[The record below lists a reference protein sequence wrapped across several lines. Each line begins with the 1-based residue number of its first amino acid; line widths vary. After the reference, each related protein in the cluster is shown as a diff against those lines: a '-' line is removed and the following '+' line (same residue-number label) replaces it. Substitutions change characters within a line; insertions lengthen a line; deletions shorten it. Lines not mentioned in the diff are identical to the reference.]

1 MNLRVYVTGCEG
13 LVGRALMPELEKA
26 GWSCMGDD
34 LPALDIRVERK
45 LRQALSAAGERGE
58 WRNGGPEWI
67 VNLAAYTD
75 VDGCEDGPAGRTRA
89 EAANATGAENVAR
102 VAAGL
107 GANLL
112 QVSTDYVF
120 DGSKAGTYA
129 EEDEPAPL
137 STYGRSKLEGER
149 RAARFL
155 PADRLLVV
163 RGQSLYGAGGK
174 SFPDAILAAAAAKAE
189 VPVVTDQVVQPT
201 WVRDFAEGLVALIR
215 KEARGTFH
223 LASSGYCTWNECARA
238 VLEEEGMDPAR
249 ITGTTATALGR
260 PAPRP
265 ANSVFDTGKF
275 ERTAGIRPRPWREQ
289 LRDYLRARRAAP

>member
-13 LVGRALMPELEKA
+13 LVGRALMPELAKA
-26 GWSCMGDD
+26 GWNCRGDD
-34 LPALDIRVERK
+34 LPALDIRTERK
-45 LRQALSAAGERGE
+45 IRQALGVAGEMGE

-75 VDGCEDGPAGRTRA
+75 VDGCEDGPGGRARA
-89 EAANATGAENVAR
+89 EAANAAGAENVAR

-107 GANLL
+107 GASLL

-120 DGSKAGTYA
+120 DGRKAGPYA

-137 STYGRSKLEGER
+137 SAYGRSKLDAER
-149 RAARFL
+149 RVARVL

-163 RGQSLYGAGGK
+163 RGQSLYGAGRK
-174 SFPDAILAAAAAKAE
+174 SFPDAILAAAAAKPT

-201 WVRDFAEGLVALIR
+201 WARDFARGLVALMA
-215 KEARGTFH
+215 KEARGVFH
-223 LASSGYCTWNECARA
+223 LASSGSCTWNGFARA
-238 VLEEEGMDPAR
+238 VLEEEGLDPAR
-249 ITGTTATALGR
+249 ITGTTAAALAR

-275 ERTAGIRPRPWREQ
+275 ERTTGGPPRPWREQ
-289 LRDYLRARRAAP
+289 LRDYLQSRRGAA